1 MICKGLSEVVTL
13 KVGLKI
19 KQDGHEKGWEKG
31 FWYRK
36 HGQGERNPGDEDR
49 AQARS

>member
-19 KQDGHEKGWEKG
+19 KPDSHAKGWEKG
-31 FWYRK
+31 FWHRK
-36 HGQGERNPGDEDR
+36 HGQVGRNPGDEDR